1 MKLIS
6 IYIILFASII
16 CKQPNTD
23 FEKVMTDL
31 ENLEKYIRDYMDE
44 YSYKEK
50 TLTHLIV
57 CYIRLG
63 AYTTQEWTIAGGELP
78 DNLTTYIADKDKEYE
93 TTAQATQTYR
103 EIEMPNKD
111 INDFVHMFAVMNG
124 IEHGNSY
131 SSNFAHLVG
140 WGGDTE
146 QLLEN
151 IMASTGDLESLM
163 EIAKTNYFRIKG
175 GFDEPDLIADLDG
188 VILLYKKNDDNNFAD
203 LMRHYYNSDE
213 YKNRVTEFV
222 KLTFPG
228 LNDTELFRETLFKIY
243 SEDIFIKILECNA
256 GLREKGSFGCY
267 LPGNILEKYA
277 DHQKAAVYV
286 VSDYFSE
293 YFEPSITTDSA
304 ESDSTESD
312 KEKTDQPSTDE
323 TDSDSTESDEQKTDH
338 IKSDETDS
346 DSTKSDH
353 NSYGKN
359 LKFYP
364 FWIFILFL
372 LF

>member
-16 CKQPNTD
+16 CKQQNTD

-44 YSYKEK
+44 YSYKDK

-151 IMASTGDLESLM
+151 IMTSTGDLE
-163 EIAKTNYFRIKG
+163 
-175 GFDEPDLIADLDG
+175 
-188 VILLYKKNDDNNFAD
+188 ILLYKKNDDNNFAD

-243 SEDIFIKILECNA
+243 SEDTFIKILECNA

-338 IKSDETDS
+338 IQSDETDS